1 MLRGNAMKK
10 HTPGDFS
17 RLILILFLVL
27 VMGSM
32 SACKAPSSDA
42 SSQETMANA
51 SQESSNA
58 FQEGNSNPQGS
69 TADSSSAP
77 DPSQEANTQS
87 SQDSSEAQ
95 TQEGDCT
102 MPSGNDYGGFKLIGY
117 LPNWYDTSVLNSIPF
132 EQYTHINYAFAIPDK
147 EGRILSLPSSAF
159 VERLMEKAHEN
170 NVQVLMSVGG
180 WSYNGIELEPTFVA
194 ATETKEE
201 CDTLAKN
208 IVETALKYDFDG
220 VDLDWEHPNRN
231 TAVQYESFVLSL
243 REACTEN
250 GLWLTCAVVGTEGMT
265 EAITDTAAA
274 CFDWINV
281 MCYDGGE
288 GADHSPMSLAENY
301 IYYWTQK
308 RNIPKEQVT
317 LGVPFYERPTWNAY
331 SSIVMADPENA
342 HKDSTELLGTT
353 VFYNGIETMKE
364 KTAFAFENTGG
375 IMIWQIVQ
383 DTADKDLSLLNAI
396 RQTIFAKME

>member
-1 MLRGNAMKK
+1 MKK
-10 HTPGDFS
+10 YTPRDFP

-27 VMGSM
+27 AIGSL
-32 SACKAPSSDA
+32 SACSAPSSDA
-42 SSQETMANA
+42 SSQETTNSSQGTEADPSSDGSGSA
-51 SQESSNA
+51 SDSFQEISQETQSSQESSEDQA
-58 FQEGNSNPQGS
+58 
-69 TADSSSAP
+69 
-77 DPSQEANTQS
+77 
-87 SQDSSEAQ
+87 
-95 TQEGDCT
+95 QEGDNA

-132 EQYTHINYAFAIPDK
+132 EKYTHINYAFAIPDK
-147 EGRILSLPSSAF
+147 EGRILSLPSAAF

-201 CDTLAKN
+201 CDILAKN
-208 IVETALKYDFDG
+208 IVEAALQYGFDG

-231 TAVQYESFVLSL
+231 TAAQYEALVLSL

-250 GLWLTCAVVGTEGMT
+250 NLWLTCAVVGTEGMS

-288 GADHSPMSLAENY
+288 GPDHSPMSLAENY
-301 IYYWTQK
+301 ILYWTQK
-308 RNIPKEQVT
+308 RGIPKEQVT

-331 SSIVMADPENA
+331 SSLVTADAENA
-342 HKDSTELLGTT
+342 YKDTAEFLGTT
-353 VFYNGIETMKE
+353 VYYNGIKTME
-364 KTAFAFENTGG
+364 AKTTFALENAGG
-375 IMIWQIVQ
+375 VMIWQILQ
-383 DTADKDLSLLNAI
+383 DTADEELSLLNAI
-396 RQTIFAKME
+396 RRAIFNYIQ